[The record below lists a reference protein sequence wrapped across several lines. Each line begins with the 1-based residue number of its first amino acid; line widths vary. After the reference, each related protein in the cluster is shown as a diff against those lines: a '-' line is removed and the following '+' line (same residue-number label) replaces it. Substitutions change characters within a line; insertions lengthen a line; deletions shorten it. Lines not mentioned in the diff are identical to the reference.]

1 MYDFLDGLLR
11 HKSDMVNIEAARAIC
26 DMKGVTP
33 QELYRPVAGMI
44 SSNPEVLFPGPCA
57 DIRSSLVLQLF
68 LSSPKSVL
76 KFAAIK
82 SLNKLAMV
90 QPSAVSGCNVDIE
103 NLITDPNRSIATYAI
118 TTLLKVSEEG

>member
-1 MYDFLDGLLR
+1 MFDLLEGLLR

-26 DMKGVTP
+26 DIKGVTT
-33 QELYRPVAGMI
+33 QELYRPVA
-44 SSNPEVLFPGPCA
+44 
-57 DIRSSLVLQLF
+57 VLQLF

-76 KFAAIK
+76 KFAAVK

-90 QPSAVSGCNVDIE
+90 HPAAVAGCNVDIE

-118 TTLLKVSEEG
+118 TTLLKVRYFAEHCVYTNLVSSMHSFP

>member
-33 QELYRPVAGMI
+33 QELYRPVA
-44 SSNPEVLFPGPCA
+44 
-57 DIRSSLVLQLF
+57 VLQLF
-68 LSSPKSVL
+68 LSSPKPVL

-82 SLNKLAMV
+82 SLNKLSMV
-90 QPSAVSGCNVDIE
+90 QPAAVSGCNVDIE

-118 TTLLKVSEEG
+118 TTLLKVRSLAKQHGDEVADRDYYLDR